1 MADSRTPPVSR
12 RSRLLAIRVIEVVF
26 QDRLFDFA
34 FVGPKPNMLLIS
46 DAASYV
52 IAAGKLQHPP

>member
-1 MADSRTPPVSR
+1 M
-12 RSRLLAIRVIEVVF
+12 LAIRVIEVVF